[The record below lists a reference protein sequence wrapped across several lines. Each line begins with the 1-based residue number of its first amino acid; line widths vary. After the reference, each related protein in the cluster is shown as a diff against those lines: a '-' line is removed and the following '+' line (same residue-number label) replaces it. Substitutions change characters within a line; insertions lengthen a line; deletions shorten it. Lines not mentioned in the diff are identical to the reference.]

1 MCGITTPLPNPARL
15 EAAWSEA
22 TVTIY
27 GAERYVLGTKHVA
40 AKLVTDGGSG
50 FRLVFRDA
58 LGIPCAALTDHYPV
72 VTVADVVV
80 SMPGVP
86 GLSLA
91 MMRRSEYPAVLRN
104 EDVLRI
110 S

>member
-1 MCGITTPLPNPARL
+1 MCGITTPLPNPTRL

-27 GAERYVLGTKHVA
+27 GAERYVLGTKSVA
-40 AKLVTDGGSG
+40 AKLVADAGGG
-50 FRLVFRDA
+50 FRLVFRNQ
-58 LGIPCAALTDHYPV
+58 LSIPRAALTNTYPV
-72 VTVADVVV
+72 VTVVDVVV

-91 MMRRSEYPAVLRN
+91 IMRSSEYPAVLRN
-104 EDVLRI
+104 EDALRI